1 MAKCPCK
8 LLGEG
13 VASASVAVQ
22 ANEHVVLLQSCCGH
36 VEALLRTYCVCPIP
50 AAMNFTGSHWAAK
63 PALGALKQAGEGE
76 KTATNRTGTRGRM
89 QMMTEKYNTTLIRL
103 ADTELTVADPAEDVR
118 GKKVLDRNGK
128 DVGQVDDILIDE
140 QEKRARFLQVG
151 SGGFLGIGEAKR
163 LVPVDAVTTVD
174 EAVRIDTTK
183 ETVADSV
190 VYDPDIA
197 PEAEFYVRVY
207 EHYGYTPSWGFGY
220 PRDPNPR

>member
-1 MAKCPCK
+1 
-8 LLGEG
+8 
-13 VASASVAVQ
+13 
-22 ANEHVVLLQSCCGH
+22 
-36 VEALLRTYCVCPIP
+36 
-50 AAMNFTGSHWAAK
+50 
-63 PALGALKQAGEGE
+63 
-76 KTATNRTGTRGRM
+76 
-89 QMMTEKYNTTLIRL
+89 MMTEKYNTTLIRL